1 MISVVVP
8 TLNEEDGIGELY
20 ARISAAAREWP
31 DREMELIIVDDGSTD
46 RTLAI
51 ARELARADQRLRIV
65 SLTRNF
71 GHQAAVSAG
80 LNHSIGDVV
89 IVMDADL
96 QDPPESVG
104 PLIEKLQDGF
114 DVVYAIRT
122 KRKENLVKRTLYFLY
137 YRLLRHLATLEIP
150 LDSGDFCVM
159 RGNVCRAICELPERN
174 RFVRGLRTWVGYR
187 QVGVAYER
195 QARFAGEAKYSFSKL
210 VKLGLDG
217 IVNFSYK
224 PLHFAFLF
232 GVTVG
237 ILSCI
242 AGAFVLFQYA
252 TNWTVW
258 GFNPRQARGWTSL
271 IFTLL
276 FSSAAQ
282 LFCMGILSEY
292 MGRLFEESKRR
303 PIYLVKERVNFQETK
318 STSDRSTDCE
328 TLESHSLSL
337 ERQ

>member
-8 TLNEEDGIGELY
+8 ALNEEDGIAELY
-20 ARISAAAREWP
+20 RRITTAARAWP

-46 RTLAI
+46 RTLTI
-51 ARELARADQRLRIV
+51 ARELARADQRLKIV

-80 LNHSIGDVV
+80 LNHSMGDVV

-104 PLIEKLQDGF
+104 PLIDKLNEGF

-122 KRKENLVKRTLYFLY
+122 KRKGSFAKRALYYLY
-137 YRLLRHLATLEIP
+137 YRLLRQLATLEIP
-150 LDSGDFCVM
+150 LDTGDFCVM
-159 RGNVCRAICELPERN
+159 RGNVCRAICQLPERN

-187 QVGVAYER
+187 QVGFSYER

-217 IVNFSYK
+217 IVNFSYR

-242 AGAFVLFQYA
+242 AGVFVLFQYA

-271 IFTLL
+271 IFILL

-292 MGRLFEESKRR
+292 MGRLFEETKRR

-318 STSDRSTDCE
+318 STGDTAAGCE
-328 TLESHSLSL
+328 TFEAISVV
-337 ERQ
+337 